1 MAGRSNP
8 CSDMTS
14 MTIRLSPL
22 VFLLVIAVAGC
33 TADEPEPPAR
43 DVAYF
48 EAQGR
53 VMRILENSRL
63 VQIDHGV
70 IEGFMPAMTMPF
82 EYRSDS
88 VRQALVVGDSIHFTV
103 ASDGIDNWVTT
114 VRAIR

>member
-1 MAGRSNP
+1 
-8 CSDMTS
+8 MTS
-14 MTIRLSPL
+14 LTLRLSPL
-22 VFLLVIAVAGC
+22 VLLLAIAVAGC
-33 TADEPEPPAR
+33 TDEPEPPAR

-53 VMRILENSRL
+53 VVRILENSRL
-63 VQIDHGV
+63 VQIDHGD

-82 EYRSDS
+82 EYRTDS